1 MVVQVGFAFEGMSRR
16 LERSVRLARE
26 AIVSWLVQSV
36 ISTDIRKVVILP
48 GRRRSEAQSRRG
60 RTEMSKMTYKAD
72 IDFDVFS
79 DVINI
84 LTGRLLYRTRQS

>member
-36 ISTDIRKVVILP
+36 ISTDIRKVVI
-48 GRRRSEAQSRRG
+48 
-60 RTEMSKMTYKAD
+60 KAD